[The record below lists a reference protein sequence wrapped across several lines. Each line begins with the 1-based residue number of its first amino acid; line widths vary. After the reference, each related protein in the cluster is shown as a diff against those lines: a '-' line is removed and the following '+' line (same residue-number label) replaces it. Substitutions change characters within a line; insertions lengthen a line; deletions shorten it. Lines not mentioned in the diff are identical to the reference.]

1 MKDDDL
7 NALKELADRMLYD
20 AFTKETETVIQF
32 DKGSSR
38 VFSLVKIEKGKASIR
53 KKMEEKLASKKE
65 IPIQY
70 DEVYYKGT
78 EWLNSLEDSDVED
91 PEGSG
96 D

>member
-1 MKDDDL
+1 MNDDTMK
-7 NALKELADRMLYD
+7 NLADKMLYD

-32 DKGSSR
+32 DKGSSK
-38 VFSLVKIEKGKASIR
+38 VFSLVKVEKAKRSLHEKMGK
-53 KKMEEKLASKKE
+53 KLASKKE

-78 EWLNSLEDSDVED
+78 DWLNSLEDSDVED